1 MMNGIKW
8 VVAISIVATYVNSG
22 LAQEAK
28 PDEAKALLGKLT
40 GFYRELEEL
49 EVDGDLIIS
58 MGEPGK
64 EQVIQSLKQTVKLKR
79 PGQYALTTIGVGTF
93 LAMPSV
99 YMDAGK
105 ATIVIDPKRLIQ
117 KEGVKSVPELYQS
130 PDLGYSN
137 DASGNVLLDQSL
149 ALTFLNKLLF
159 EEMGGDWQADLKEVK
174 LAGDEKVG
182 GLDATRLVISTETQQ
197 FGKPA
202 KMDITLWVQK
212 GDQPFLLAL
221 EPDMST
227 LFPQEEGQPKTNL
240 IMMSRWS
247 NYNLK
252 PTFLA
257 SHFAP
262 PDLGDDV
269 KVLPNVEAMMRDQTA
284 EENPALELTGA
295 AAPEFEFPLL
305 GGGQAKLTDWK
316 GSVVVL
322 GFWAAMLG
330 EESGYLGVLHEVN
343 RKLHERGVQ
352 LLAVNLGD
360 TSEVATAYLKKG
372 KWNVPV
378 ALDTQQSAMDTYKVR
393 SIPQTVVVGKNGEVI
408 QVHVGTDEAFE
419 EELIAEITRLVDDK
433 GAAPVPPE

>member
-305 GGGQAKLTDWK
+305 GGGQAKLSDWK

>member
-1 MMNGIKW
+1 MNGIRW
-8 VVAISIVATYVNSG
+8 VAVASIFAGSLVSG
-22 LAQEAK
+22 SAQDASS
-28 PDEAKALLGKLT
+28 DEARSLLSNLT
-40 GFYRELEEL
+40 AFYRGLEAMQ
-49 EVDGDLIIS
+49 VDGELIIS

-64 EQVIQSLKQTVKLKR
+64 EQVIQSMEQTMRLNR
-79 PGQYALTTIGVGTF
+79 PGQYGLTTIGVGSF

-99 YMDAGK
+99 YMNAGK

-159 EEMGGDWQADLKEVK
+159 KELGGNWQADLKEVK
-174 LAGDEKVG
+174 LAGEEKVG
-182 GLDATRLVISTETQQ
+182 EQHATRLVVSTETQQ

-202 KMDITLWVQK
+202 KMDITLWIQK

-227 LFPQEEGQPKTNL
+227 LFPQEEGHPKTNL
-240 IMMSRWS
+240 IMMCRWK
-247 NYNLK
+247 NYDVK

-269 KVLPNVEAMMRDQTA
+269 TVLPNVEAMMRDQTA

-305 GGGQAKLTDWK
+305 GGGQAKLSDWK

-330 EESGYLGVLHEVN
+330 EESSYLGVLHEVN

-352 LLAVNLGD
+352 LLSVNLGD
-360 TSEVATAYLKKG
+360 TSEVASAYLKKG
-372 KWNVPV
+372 RWNIPV
-378 ALDTQQSAMDTYKVR
+378 ALDTQQSAMKSYKVR

-419 EELIAEITRLVDDK
+419 EELIAEITRLVDDNA
-433 GAAPVPPE
+433 AAPATPE